1 MEVKIKRY
9 KSGKDKGSVKTN
21 NVVIDK
27 EDSWSCAWTIAQI
40 AGPLLKQLK
49 ETSHGYGAIA
59 KDDVPQELHSTYEGG
74 KFSKEAWDWVLD
86 EVVWAMN
93 EIATDNAN
101 EPQPYDVVGEMEW
114 SEPDERGCVT
124 LLSSGLKEI
133 PDKRALYDAY
143 HARIQNGC
151 RLFGVYLNTF
161 WD

>member
-49 ETSHGYGAIA
+49 ETSQGYGAIA
-59 KDDVPQELHSTYEGG
+59 KEDVPEELRSTYEE

-101 EPQPYDVVGEMEW
+101 EPVPYDVVGEMEW
-114 SEPDERGCVT
+114 SEPDERGYVT
-124 LLSSGLKEI
+124 ILSSGFKVI

-151 RLFGVYLNTF
+151 RLFGKYLNTF